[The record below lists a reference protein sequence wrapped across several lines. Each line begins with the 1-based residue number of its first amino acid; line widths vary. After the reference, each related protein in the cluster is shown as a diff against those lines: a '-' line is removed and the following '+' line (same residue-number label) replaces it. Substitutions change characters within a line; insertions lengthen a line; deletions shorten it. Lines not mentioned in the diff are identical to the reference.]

1 MRTLEKVLMLG
12 GKLERHMYEELSIDR
27 LVKKIKEAARQ
38 FPDLRT
44 GKNTQYEMEDAVM
57 GAFSVFFTQCAS
69 FLEYQREMKRSKG
82 RSNAE
87 SLFEMAEI
95 PSDSQIRVLLDPVDP
110 ENVRSI
116 FRDVYN
122 GLERGKVMDG
132 MRSHGNSL
140 LVALDGTEYFS
151 SQKIHCEKC
160 SQRELRNG
168 KLNYFHSV
176 LTPVIVQ
183 AGNEH
188 VVALE
193 PEFITPQDGSEKQD
207 CEIEAGKRW
216 VGKYGA
222 FYAEQNVTIL
232 GDDLFSRQPFIQAL
246 KDKKLHYIL
255 VCKPDSHLALY
266 EMVAFLQANGVLSSY
281 QTRHWNGRFGE
292 IYTYRYANKLPVRG
306 DQDTLE
312 VNWCELTITRENT
325 GEQLYKNAFC
335 TDFVVL
341 ETTVEA
347 IVRDGRARWK
357 VENENN
363 NVLKTKGYHL
373 EHNFG
378 HGDQHLSS
386 LLLSLNLL
394 AFLFHTVLD
403 IVDEKYRLIRQ
414 ELHTRWKF
422 FQDMETLL
430 RYFVFPSWEALL
442 LFMFK
447 GLELDK
453 T

>member
-1 MRTLEKVLMLG
+1 
-12 GKLERHMYEELSIDR
+12 MYEELKIDR
-27 LVKKIKEAARQ
+27 LIKKIKTAANK
-38 FPDLRT
+38 FPDPRT
-44 GKNTQYEMEDAVM
+44 GQNTQYEMEDAAM

-69 FLEYQREMKRSKG
+69 FLEYQEEMKRHKG
-82 RSNAE
+82 RCNAE
-87 SLFEMAEI
+87 SLFEMVNI
-95 PSDSQIRVLLDPVDP
+95 PSDSQIRVLLDGVEPKYVKG
-110 ENVRSI
+110 I
-116 FRDVYN
+116 FREVFG
-122 GLERGKVMDG
+122 GLEQAKVLEG
-132 MRSHGNSL
+132 MRSHGDSL
-140 LVALDGTEYFS
+140 LVAVDGTEYFS
-151 SQKIHCEKC
+151 SQKIHCERC

-168 KLNYFHSV
+168 KINYFHSV
-176 LTPVIVQ
+176 LTPVVVQ

-193 PEFITPQDGSEKQD
+193 PEFIMPQDGKEKQD

-216 VGKYGA
+216 VSQYGDY
-222 FYAEQNVTIL
+222 YAKRNVTIL

-246 KDKKLHYIL
+246 MDKKLHFIL

-266 EMVAFLQANGVLSSY
+266 EMVAFLQTNGAVRSY
-281 QTRHWNGRFGE
+281 QKRYWNGKFGE
-292 IYTYRYANKLPVRG
+292 IYTYRYANQLPIRG
-306 DQDTLE
+306 DQETIM
-312 VNWCELTITRENT
+312 VNWCELTITREDT

-335 TDFVVL
+335 TDFVFL

-378 HGDQHLSS
+378 HGDQYLAS

-403 IVDEKYRLIRQ
+403 LVDEKYRLIRQ
-414 ELHTRWKF
+414 ELRKRRKF
-422 FQDMETLL
+422 FQHIETLL
-430 RYFVFPSWEALL
+430 CYFVFSSWEDLL
-442 LFMFK
+442 AFMFK
-447 GLELDK
+447 GLQLD
-453 T
+453 TA